1 MYNLAHP
8 DVELEDTLM
17 AFLNFKNS
25 AQGVVQASTA
35 LWPGTDIRLEI
46 NGSDGTAIVVG
57 ERIDTWKFKTER
69 PEDETIRKIGRTGVE
84 TAATG
89 PTAFSHKDH
98 QFVIEDM
105 VDAVL
110 EDRDPCIPLP
120 ATRGTLEIAL
130 AMYQSAKRDDPIILP
145 IQNENDV
152 WD

>member
-1 MYNLAHP
+1 
-8 DVELEDTLM
+8 
-17 AFLNFKNS
+17 
-25 AQGVVQASTA
+25 VVQASTA

-46 NGSDGTAIVVG
+46 NGSDGIAIVFG
-57 ERIDTWKFKTER
+57 ERIDTWKFKTEH
-69 PEDETIRKIGRTGVE
+69 PEDETIRKIGRIGIE

-89 PTAFSHKDH
+89 PAAFSHQDH

-105 VDAVL
+105 VDAIL

-130 AMYQSAKRDDPIILP
+130 AMYQSAKLGDCVNLP

-152 WD
+152 WG